1 MIGVPLVVKII
12 FDITTVLS
20 VPTVLYE
27 YKNVLKNQMV
37 CFTQLHLSTGGKM
50 CHTQCRLP
58 IKHVPGLQYTIWDV
72 SFLLVVQI

>member
-27 YKNVLKNQMV
+27 YKNVLKNEMI
-37 CFTQLHLSTGGKM
+37 CFTPLTLSTGGKM
-50 CHTQCRLP
+50 CHANL
-58 IKHVPGLQYTIWDV
+58 
-72 SFLLVVQI
+72 

>member
-27 YKNVLKNQMV
+27 YKNLLKNEMI
-37 CFTQLHLSTGGKM
+37 CFTQLPLSTGGKM
-50 CHTQCRLP
+50 CHAP
-58 IKHVPGLQYTIWDV
+58 AMAHIGHVPGPLYTV
-72 SFLLVVQI
+72 